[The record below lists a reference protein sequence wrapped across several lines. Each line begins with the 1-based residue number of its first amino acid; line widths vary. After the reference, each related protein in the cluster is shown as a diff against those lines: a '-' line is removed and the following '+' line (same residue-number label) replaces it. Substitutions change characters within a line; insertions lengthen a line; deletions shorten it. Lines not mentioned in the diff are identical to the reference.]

1 MSNEKELNIQVSGD
15 LEPVYANMVQIAH
28 SDDEFSLR
36 FIQRVH
42 GMKMAKAKSI
52 VSISPKHAKRLR
64 NALDKNIKKHENK
77 FGEIE
82 LPEEEKTED
91 VDYVG

>member
-1 MSNEKELNIQVSGD
+1 MPDEKELNIQIPED
-15 LEPVYANMVQIAH
+15 LEPTYSNMVQIAH

-42 GMKMAKAKSI
+42 GTGMAKAKSI
-52 VSISPKHAKRLR
+52 VSISPKHAKRLTR
-64 NALDKNIKKHENK
+64 ALEGNIKKYESK
-77 FGEIE
+77 FGEID